1 MIDMGNQLRE
11 AARKGE
17 GMVSG
22 YRLHGRLGF
31 RVSRLARLMQAR
43 HEAALPPGLTRLGA
57 AVLGGVGDEG
67 VVTPSDL
74 AAYVGITRP
83 AMSRLLRGLEARGF
97 IARAAAGGGDGRQT
111 AVALTPRGAA
121 TLAEVRRAG
130 DALQAHFAA
139 KLTPEDLSVLTRAL
153 ARLAEGEP
161 DPTDF

>member
-1 MIDMGNQLRE
+1 MIDLGNQLRE

-17 GMVSG
+17 DRMGS

-83 AMSRLLRGLEARGF
+83 AMSRLLRGLEAKGF
-97 IARAAAGGGDGRQT
+97 IARAAAGGEDGRQT

-121 TLAEVRRAG
+121 ALAEVRRAS

-139 KLTPEDLSVLTRAL
+139 KLTPEDLAALTRAL
-153 ARLAEGEP
+153 AMLAEGEP

>member
-1 MIDMGNQLRE
+1 MT
-11 AARKGE
+11 
-17 GMVSG
+17 G
-22 YRLHGRLGF
+22 YRLHQRLGF

-57 AVLGGVGDEG
+57 TVLAGVGDEG

-83 AMSRLLRGLEARGF
+83 AMSRLLRGLEARGL
-97 IARAAAGGGDGRQT
+97 IERAASGGDGRQIE
-111 AVALTPRGAA
+111 VALTVAGRAA
-121 TLAEVRRAG
+121 LAQTRAAA

-139 KLTPEDLSVLTRAL
+139 KLSPEALAQLTTAL

>member
-1 MIDMGNQLRE
+1 MD
-11 AARKGE
+11 
-17 GMVSG
+17 G

-43 HEAALPPGLTRLGA
+43 HEAVLPAGLTRLGA
-57 AVLGGVGDEG
+57 AVLGGVGDED
-67 VVTPSDL
+67 VDTPSAL

-97 IARAAAGGGDGRQT
+97 VARAAAGGDGRQT
-111 AVALTPRGAA
+111 QVVLTPTGTAA
-121 TLAEVRRAG
+121 LAEVRRAA

-139 KLTPEDLSVLTRAL
+139 KLTPGDLAVLTRAL